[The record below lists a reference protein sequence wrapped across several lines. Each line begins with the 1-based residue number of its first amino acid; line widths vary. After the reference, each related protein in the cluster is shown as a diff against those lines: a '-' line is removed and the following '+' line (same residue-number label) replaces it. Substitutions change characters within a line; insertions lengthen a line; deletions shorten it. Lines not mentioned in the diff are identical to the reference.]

1 MVSLVDLFTSKF
13 FIIPD
18 YQRGYAWGEKQLVE
32 LWDDINDLEKQPS
45 GGYKPHYMGAIIY
58 NKSQQKH
65 LPSWILNSAIYEIV
79 DGQQRLTTIIILLFE
94 LLKKG
99 TTTPEGTVLGN
110 NFCSNWVTTF
120 IAHKKA
126 GDYQTKPYYKLEYCN
141 EMENASLQ
149 SKVFED
155 ACTIIN
161 SNYQQ
166 TATDINLKEAKTF
179 FAKQIES
186 LNDEGREVLFQKIM
200 SLSFDVRDLSQD
212 CLDVQAVFETM
223 NNRGK
228 PLTTL
233 EKLKNRLMYLTANKI
248 NDTYSQGELRAN
260 INTIWGNIYRC
271 LAQNCNNILDEDDF
285 LSAHLSLYREPKY
298 YVFSPSDAEDKLF
311 KMFCNHSDK
320 YRKDD
325 SADSEFEE
333 PVCYDKILKYITSL
347 NDFVQHWCY
356 INNLPHDSEEEI
368 LAHKILTI
376 DNSKE
381 VKLFLCVAIQKRL
394 FTKELLST
402 LEKILFRGLFP
413 RLSVMDSRQLSSRAR
428 DIYNGEN
435 IDIYAHF
442 KDMLSKPISD
452 DQKESMISDFVGN
465 FNYVYGK
472 KGYYRWGGLKYL
484 LFAYEESLK
493 PKNDMDILTIKTYVK
508 TSIEHIIPQTY
519 QENWNDIIVSYVDK
533 FDEDQKDKAKKIAIN
548 TLGNLCLVK
557 AQKNSELSNKG
568 WIDKKQRFSEGLY
581 NEREVAAYNEW
592 GLSQSFER
600 GCQILDFICKKIEG
614 LQLCVEDKQRL
625 LFADSTFYLDE
636 MKNINNQ

>member
-1 MVSLVDLFTSKF
+1 MVTLVDLFTSKF

-18 YQRGYAWGEKQLVE
+18 YQRGYAWGEKQLID
-32 LWDDINDLEKQPS
+32 LWDDINDLEKQVI
-45 GGYKPHYMGAIIY
+45 GGYKPHYMGAVIY
-58 NKSQQKH
+58 NRSGQKQ
-65 LPSWILNSAIYEIV
+65 LPNWILNNAIYEIV

-99 TTTPEGTVLGN
+99 VDTPEGMVLGN
-110 NFCSNWVTTF
+110 SLCSNWMTTF

-126 GDYQTKPYYKLEYCN
+126 GDSQARPYYKLEYCN
-141 EMENASLQ
+141 EMENASLRMN
-149 SKVFED
+149 VFED
-155 ACTIIN
+155 SRTIIN
-161 SNYQQ
+161 SNYQK
-166 TATDINLKEAKTF
+166 TATDINLQKAKDF
-179 FAKQIES
+179 FAKQINA
-186 LNDEGREVLFQKIM
+186 LDDEEREVLFQKIM

-212 CLDVQAVFETM
+212 SLDVQAVFETM

-248 NDTYSQGELRAN
+248 NDTYSQNELRSS
-260 INTIWGNIYRC
+260 INTIWGNIYRS

-298 YVFSPSDAEDKLF
+298 YVFSPNDAEDKLF

-333 PVCYDKILKYITSL
+333 PVNYDKIIQYITSL
-347 NDFVQHWCY
+347 NDFVKHWCY
-356 INNLPHDSEEEI
+356 INNLPYNSEEEI

-381 VKLFLCVAIQKRL
+381 VKLFLCVAIQNNL

-428 DIYNGEN
+428 DIYNGEK
-435 IDIYAHF
+435 IDIYTHF
-442 KDMLSKPISD
+442 NDMLSKPISD

-493 PKNDMDILTIKTYVK
+493 PKNDMDILTITTYGK
-508 TSIEHIIPQTY
+508 TSIEHIIPQMY
-519 QENWNDIIVSYVDK
+519 QENWNDIIESYANK
-533 FDEDQKDKAKKIAIN
+533 FDEERKDKAKKIAIN

-568 WIDKKQRFSEGLY
+568 WLDKKQRFKEGLY
-581 NEREVAAYNEW
+581 NEREVAAYDEW
-592 GLSQSFER
+592 GLSPSYER
-600 GCQILDFICKKIEG
+600 GSHILDFICKKIDG
-614 LQLCVEDKQRL
+614 LQLNIDDKQRL
-625 LFADSTFYLDE
+625 LFVDSAFYLDE
-636 MKNINNQ
+636 MREPK